1 MLKVQDQY
9 VELSRLRVDTVVQK
23 QTETTLLAF
32 NVFIYIYIY
41 IFISPSSS
49 KAETI
54 IKQNLTKEY

>member
-32 NVFIYIYIY
+32 NVFIYIYIHLY
-41 IFISPSSS
+41 FA
-49 KAETI
+49 K
-54 IKQNLTKEY
+54 